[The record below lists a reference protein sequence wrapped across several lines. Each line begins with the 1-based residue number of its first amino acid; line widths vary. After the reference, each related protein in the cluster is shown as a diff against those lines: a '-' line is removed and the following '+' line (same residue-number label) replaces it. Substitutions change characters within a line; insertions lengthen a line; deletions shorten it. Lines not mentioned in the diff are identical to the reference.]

1 MDLTLSAGGAANIKP
16 EIVISKLEDFL
27 NIGEF
32 ESVDIHRT
40 QIFYTKDGE
49 IKKFC

>member
-1 MDLTLSAGGAANIKP
+1 MTLSAGGAANIKP
-16 EIVISKLEDFL
+16 EIVISKLEEFL

-49 IKKFC
+49 IKNFC